1 MSRVGSSRSNGSS
14 LSQVSHL
21 SSMDLSGNAST
32 FGHGSHAGSALG
44 GIDTT
49 LFLDPDSDAMA
60 SQMYWPGYSLDVALN
75 TDATF
80 SIPEAS
86 PIHVVPAHMQL
97 GPDAH
102 LSETSPGSWDCF
114 SSSISR
120 SSSPAT
126 VDELWLA
133 TQSPNSSP
141 ELACQSPRYVLHN
154 HCKEDGADSYH
165 SDSTSLD
172 RKISI
177 IPEDLELL
185 PQLDETLTLPPAFA
199 GSRRQPTEGE
209 SARDHDLYKKAV
221 PLEDGLYHC
230 PWEGQASCNHKAEKL
245 KCNYE

>member
-1 MSRVGSSRSNGSS
+1 MSRVSSSRSSGSS

-21 SSMDLSGNAST
+21 SSMDLTGNAST
-32 FGHGSHAGSALG
+32 YGHGSQAGSALG

-49 LFLDPDSDAMA
+49 LFLDSDSDAIT

-86 PIHVVPAHMQL
+86 PIHVVPANMQL
-97 GPDAH
+97 GPDVNLA
-102 LSETSPGSWDCF
+102 ETSPGSWDCF

-126 VDELWLA
+126 IDELWLQ

-141 ELACQSPRYVLHN
+141 ELQCQSPRYVLHN
-154 HCKEDGADSYH
+154 HRETNGADSYH
-165 SDSTSLD
+165 PTSISLD
-172 RKISI
+172 RKISV
-177 IPEDLELL
+177 IPEDLKII
-185 PQLDETLTLPPAFA
+185 PQLDENLALPPAYTP
-199 GSRRQPTEGE
+199 RRQPTEGE
-209 SARDHDLYKKAV
+209 SARDHDLYKKAT
-221 PLEDGLYHC
+221 PFEDGLYHC
-230 PWEGQASCNHKAEKL
+230 PWEGQANCNHKPEKL